1 MTIDP
6 AMWTLLQVVAER
18 GAPGWQPLLER
29 LEPELALMARR
40 QPIGRLRD
48 REDTPR
54 EIVTRTIAR
63 LHAKEFAA
71 IKKLVALDPRP
82 ELQAWLRV
90 LVKRSAIDYMRESP
104 EYERATAKREHRW
117 ISLATLSSSQG
128 PTAMPDSLAEKRDQV
143 TAFVRTAAARALA
156 EQKTHGEDAIARL
169 ALEWKIGR
177 IHVRRLIARADQY
190 VTVLGA
196 VLAGFSY
203 PEVADKLGLSRREV
217 ELTVRYLEEL
227 LQARGFA
234 GPVPEEPDSDA

>member
-1 MTIDP
+1 MIDDEI
-6 AMWTLLQVVAER
+6 WTLLRGVAEY
-18 GAPGWQPLLER
+18 GDAAWQPLLAK
-29 LEPELALMARR
+29 LEPELAQMARR

-48 REDTPR
+48 HEDTPR

-63 LHAKEFAA
+63 LHAKQYAA
-71 IKKLVALDPRP
+71 IKKLVITEPKP

-104 EYERATAKREHRW
+104 EYERATANRDHRW

-128 PTAMPDSLAEKRDQV
+128 PQALPDSLAEKRDQV
-143 TAFVRTAAARALA
+143 TAFVRAAAERADA
-156 EQKTHGEDAIARL
+156 EKKEHGDDDAISRL

-177 IHVRRLIARADQY
+177 IHVRRLIARGDQY
-190 VTVLGA
+190 VSVLAA

-203 PEVADKLGLSRREV
+203 PEVGEKLGISRREV

-227 LQARGFA
+227 LAARGFGA
-234 GPVPEEPDSDA
+234 

>member
-1 MTIDP
+1 MDEL
-6 AMWTLLQVVAER
+6 WTMLRVVAEK
-18 GAPGWQPLLER
+18 GDEGWQPLLAK
-29 LEPELALMARR
+29 LEPELAQMARR

-48 REDTPR
+48 HEDTPR

-63 LHAKEFAA
+63 LHAKQYAA
-71 IKKLVALDPRP
+71 IKKLVATEPKP

-128 PTAMPDSLAEKRDQV
+128 PSALPDSLAEKRDLV
-143 TAFVRTAAARALA
+143 TAFVATAAERAHS
-156 EQKTHGEDAIARL
+156 EQKAHGDDDAIGRL
-169 ALEWKIGR
+169 SLEWKIAR

-190 VTVLGA
+190 VSVLNA

-203 PEVADKLGLSRREV
+203 PEVGEKLGISRREV

-227 LQARGFA
+227 LQARGF
-234 GPVPEEPDSDA
+234 GG

>member
-1 MTIDP
+1 MIDS
-6 AMWTLLQVVAER
+6 AIWTLLEAVAER
-18 GAPGWQPLLER
+18 GVPAWQVLLAK

-71 IKKLVALDPRP
+71 IKKLVALEPRP

-104 EYERATAKREHRW
+104 EYERATAKRDHRW

-143 TAFVRTAAARALA
+143 TAFVEAAAERARA
-156 EQKTHGEDAIARL
+156 EQAAHGEDALARL

-177 IHVRRLIARADQY
+177 IHVRRLIARGDQY
-190 VTVLGA
+190 VTVLAA
-196 VLAGFSY
+196 VLAGYSY
-203 PEVADKLGLSRREV
+203 PEVADKLGITRREV
-217 ELTVRYLEEL
+217 ELTVRYLEDL
-227 LQARGFA
+227 LQARGFGA
-234 GPVPEEPDSDA
+234 PAP